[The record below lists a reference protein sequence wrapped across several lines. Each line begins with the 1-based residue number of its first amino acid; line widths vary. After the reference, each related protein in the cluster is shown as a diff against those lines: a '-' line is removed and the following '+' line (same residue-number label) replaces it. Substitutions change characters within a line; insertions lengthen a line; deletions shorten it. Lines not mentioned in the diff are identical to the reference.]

1 MTERRIH
8 TMNVEIMSP
17 VGQIA
22 AAHPLTT
29 RVFARHQID
38 YCCGGGLP
46 LEKACANGGLDANMV
61 LKEIKD
67 EIERNAER
75 KTQSWA
81 AFSPEQ
87 LIDHILETFHEPLY
101 EELPRLAGMTQ
112 KVLEVHRDKNPEQ
125 LEALSSVMLRLKS
138 ELESHMAK
146 EENFL
151 FPMIRQGNWTKA
163 LELISVME
171 QEHEQAGQA
180 LGEIR
185 KLTQDFKVPEEA
197 CTTWK
202 ALWHGLERL
211 EEDLHSHIHLE
222 NNVLFSRVLETHRQ
236 GVQS

>member
-1 MTERRIH
+1 MK
-8 TMNVEIMSP
+8 VESTSP

-22 AAHPLTT
+22 AAYPLTT

-46 LEKACANGGLDANMV
+46 LDKACDKKGLDANKV

-67 EIERNAER
+67 EIERNADQ

-112 KVLEVHRDKNPEQ
+112 KVLEVHRDKNPEL

-138 ELESHMAK
+138 ELESHMAN
-146 EENFL
+146 EENIL

-163 LELISVME
+163 LELISVMR
-171 QEHEQAGQA
+171 QEHEEAGQA

-185 KLTQDFKVPEEA
+185 KLTQDFKIPDEA

-211 EEDLHSHIHLE
+211 EDDLHSHIHIE
-222 NNVLFSRVLETHRQ
+222 NNVLFFKVLDASRKGIQT
-236 GVQS
+236 